1 MAEAGEDGGVVD
13 ALEPLIVVGQEVRR
27 STVNAIAVDFVY
39 VFATAFFAT
48 LAVRG
53 LWPAAIAALPLGVML
68 AFAWMSSRLFFL
80 LNVIVIGL
88 AVGATWAGF
97 VPL

>member
-1 MAEAGEDGGVVD
+1 MVESGDGGSGYGF
-13 ALEPLIVVGQEVRR
+13 LEPLIVVGQEVRR
-27 STVNAIAVDFVY
+27 STVNAVAVDFVY
-39 VFATAFFAT
+39 VFAVAFFAS

-53 LWPAAIAALPLGVML
+53 LWPAAIAALPMTVMV

-80 LNVIVIGL
+80 LNVVVIVL
-88 AVGATWAGF
+88 AVGATWAGI

>member
-1 MAEAGEDGGVVD
+1 MAGVGENGSDGGI
-13 ALEPLIVVGQEVRR
+13 LQPLIVVGQEVRR
-27 STVNAIAVDFVY
+27 SSVNAVAVDFVY
-39 VFATAFFAT
+39 VFAVGFFAT

-53 LWPAAIAALPLGVML
+53 LWPAVIAALPLAVML
-68 AFAWMSSRLFFL
+68 AFAWMSSRLFFI

-88 AVGATWAGF
+88 TVGATLAGV